1 MLSRYWKLALLI
13 FLLGWS
19 AYELYPS
26 VQYYSMSAADMKA
39 MAPEKLRALKDK
51 SMKLGLDL
59 QGGMHLV
66 LEVDRSKL
74 SAADAKDAIDRAE
87 QILRSRID
95 QFGVS
100 EPLIQKQGEDRI
112 VVQLPGLLDEGRA
125 KNLIGQT
132 GLLEFKI
139 VKTDDEAKQA
149 FERADQWLV
158 ANGKATVPATA
169 SRTDSSL
176 GQHPLSGRL
185 ASAAQAQA
193 FVETADVVAVRALL
207 DALPDSVLP
216 PNTQFAESAK
226 DQSLSGSGRSGRYLY
241 VLGRTAEMTG
251 AAISTARMAPNLDPE
266 RPGSPGVSIAM
277 TGRGTAQ
284 FARVTREN
292 VQRYMA
298 IVLDNRVYTAPVIR
312 EPIPSGN
319 ASITGSFSDQEATD
333 LAIVLKAGA
342 LPAPVKI
349 IEERTVGPTLG
360 RDSIHAGLMAS
371 LLGAVMVI
379 LFMVTYYRGS
389 GLVAIFTLFL
399 NILFLLAG
407 LTQIHSTLT
416 LPGIAGVAL
425 TIGMS
430 VDANVLIFERLRE
443 ELKAGRSVRT
453 AIDLGFKRAWRT
465 IIDAHVTTLIT
476 AVVLMMVGTGTVK
489 GFGVT
494 LTIGLLANIYTAV
507 FVCRMVFDWRGSRA
521 KLDTL
526 SI

>member
-1 MLSRYWKLALLI
+1 MLGRYWKLALLI
-13 FLLGWS
+13 LLLAWS

-26 VQYYSMSAADMKA
+26 VQYYTMSEAAQKQ
-39 MAPEKLRALKDK
+39 MAPEALQKLKDRAI
-51 SMKLGLDL
+51 KLGLDL

-74 SAADAKDAIDRAE
+74 SEADAKDAIDRAE

-112 VVQLPGLLDEGRA
+112 LVQLPGLLDAARA

-158 ANGKATVPATA
+158 ANGKAMVPASA
-169 SRTDSSL
+169 SRTDSAIA
-176 GQHPLSGRL
+176 QHPLSGRL
-185 ASAAQAQA
+185 ASAAQAMA
-193 FVETADVVAVRALL
+193 FVESGDVPVVRELL
-207 DALPDSVLP
+207 AALPDSVLP
-216 PNTQFAESAK
+216 PNTQFAEDAK
-226 DQSLSGSGRSGRYLY
+226 EKPLSGSGRSGRYLY
-241 VLGRTAEMTG
+241 VLTRAAEMTG
-251 AAISTARMAPNLDPE
+251 AAISTARMSPNLDPE
-266 RPGSPGVSIAM
+266 RPGAPGVSMSM

-342 LPAPVKI
+342 LPAPVKV

-360 RDSIHAGLMAS
+360 RDSIKAGLTAS
-371 LLGAVMVI
+371 LLGAI
-379 LFMVTYYRGS
+379 LVVGFMLIYYRGS
-389 GLVAIFTLFL
+389 GIVAILTLLL
-399 NILFLLAG
+399 NIIFLLAG
-407 LTQIHSTLT
+407 LSQLRSTLT
-416 LPGIAGVAL
+416 LPGIAGIAL
-425 TIGMS
+425 TIGMA

-443 ELKAGRSVRT
+443 ELRNGRSVRT
-453 AIDLGFKRAWRT
+453 AIDLGFKHAWRT
-465 IIDAHVTTLIT
+465 IVDAQITTLIT
-476 AVVLMMVGTGTVK
+476 AVVLMLVGTGTVK

-494 LTIGLLANIYTAV
+494 LTIGLIFNIYTAV
-507 FVCRMVFDWRGSRA
+507 FVCRMMFDWLASKS